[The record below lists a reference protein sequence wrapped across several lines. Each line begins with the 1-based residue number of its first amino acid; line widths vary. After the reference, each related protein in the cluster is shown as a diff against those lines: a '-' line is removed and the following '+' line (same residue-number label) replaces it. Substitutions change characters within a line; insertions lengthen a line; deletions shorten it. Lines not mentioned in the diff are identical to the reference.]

1 MNSETLSL
9 KTIMN
14 KLDLL
19 KKKVNIQWNV
29 WKKKDLL
36 LLATKLIKRIPDPHI
51 AKEQYQSLKQRETK
65 PIKQSEIITY

>member
-36 LLATKLIKRIPDPHI
+36 LLATNLIKRIPDPHI
-51 AKEQYQSLKQRETK
+51 AKEQCQSLKQRETK